1 MRQVEK
7 TGVKLFRR
15 VFRLTDPVEKLEFFK
30 YIFRL
35 DPPIGKLSRKQLNRK
50 SPFLTVRKLD
60 LASGE
65 NGRLRLTNPT
75 VYINYPYIHETQ
87 MCEHLAIPVVE
98 GTDIWLVPRTS
109 FNRCLCTLRSG
120 DSIPIFLRVLSI
132 DII

>member
-50 SPFLTVRKLD
+50 SPFLTVLE
-60 LASGE
+60 SS
-65 NGRLRLTNPT
+65 
-75 VYINYPYIHETQ
+75 
-87 MCEHLAIPVVE
+87 
-98 GTDIWLVPRTS
+98 IWLQAKTAVFDLQIR
-109 FNRCLCTLRSG
+109 LC
-120 DSIPIFLRVLSI
+120 I
-132 DII
+132 